1 MNNKRLFS
9 IIFIGLLVAGTNLVI
24 ITAAADE
31 DLAEQYAPILYFV
44 DGEQCFPVNISYALD
59 NSYLFEVG
67 NPTPLSTAPTAEML
81 STYSSDGYYLDNQR
95 GSVSVGDKGIEND
108 YQNNLL
114 NLGYTVYTHVDTSTN
129 SIQYWFFYAFNGGD
143 LNRHEGD
150 WEMVQIV
157 LSNGQPSEVMFSQH
171 HTGQKATWDQVDKEG
186 DHVKVY
192 VARGSHANYIRSYSG
207 KVGLASDIVADNGKV
222 LKPDTLQ
229 SGGYNITLLEDQ
241 PWLSFGGHWGWVGT
255 NQSTAAQAAILG
267 EAGPQGPKFR
277 EEGTMWQPTVWA
289 SDLPPANDVL
299 FIFEWLVYNFVL
311 LFVLITVLS
320 LLMVIFFIYRRRK
333 TTGLG
338 PRVFSLFYIDGSN
351 RKSIGNILCLVGII
365 ITILALFYPWYTVTA
380 NVVIPPSQNT
390 GSFDALSVDGI
401 NGIQIRLPNR
411 SGPVPLGTIAI
422 PFYLIIGIGLL
433 FLVLSTIGVSESK
446 KLGKKYVL
454 RGTRLFI
461 PFILILF
468 FILAIASIIP
478 LISPPT
484 IEGNT
489 QMNDAVQAI
498 SAAPFSGQYNMQTPE
513 AEGGFIQLNW
523 GFGIGAYLLLFAG
536 IILVMAGLMEITA
549 HEQFFEGKTPVP
561 KTRDTD
567 AEKNETKTKEE

>member
-1 MNNKRLFS
+1 MNNKRLFC
-9 IIFIGLLVAGTNLVI
+9 IILIGLLIAGNTLVI
-24 ITAAADE
+24 TATAADE
-31 DLAEQYAPILYFV
+31 DPAKQYAPILYFV
-44 DGEQCFPVNISYALD
+44 DGEQCFPVNISYAVD

-81 STYSSDGYYLDNQR
+81 SAYSSPAYYLDNQR
-95 GSVSVGDKGIEND
+95 GSVSVGDDGIEND
-108 YQNNLL
+108 YQSKLL
-114 NLGYTVYTHVDTSTN
+114 NLGYTVYSHVDTSTN

-150 WEMVQIV
+150 WEMVQVV

-186 DHVKVY
+186 DHVKIY

-207 KVGLASDIVADNGKV
+207 KVGLASDTVADNGKV
-222 LKPDTLQ
+222 LQPTDY
-229 SGGYNITLLEDQ
+229 SIELLSTQ
-241 PWLSFGGHWGWVGT
+241 PWLDFAGRWGWVGT
-255 NQSTAAQAAILG
+255 DQSTAAQAAILG

-277 EEGTMWQPTVWA
+277 EEGTMWQPTIWA
-289 SDLPPANDVL
+289 SGLPPANDVL
-299 FIFEWLVYNFVL
+299 FVFEWIVYNFVL
-311 LFVLITVLS
+311 LFILLTFLS
-320 LLMVIFFIYRRRK
+320 LLVLIYFVYRRK
-333 TTGLG
+333 KKTGLG

-411 SGPVPLGTIAI
+411 NGPVPLGTIAI

-454 RGTRLFI
+454 RGVRLFV
-461 PFILILF
+461 PFVLILF
-468 FILAIASIIP
+468 FILAIASVIP
-478 LISPPT
+478 LLSPPT
-484 IEGNT
+484 LEGNA
-489 QMNDAVQAI
+489 QVNDAVQAI
-498 SAAPFSGQYNMQTPE
+498 SASPFSGQYNMQTPDVD
-513 AEGGFIQLNW
+513 GGLIQLTW

-536 IILVMAGLMEITA
+536 IILVMAGLLEITA
-549 HEQFFEGKTPVP
+549 HEQFFEGQTPVP
-561 KTRDTD
+561 TTGEPD
-567 AEKNETKTKEE
+567 AEKNETKTKDEK